1 VYINSVKNVGLGM
14 GARAG
19 GLGWAAPPPYTAI
32 TSTTTPFGGA
42 PAAKKLS
49 VDGGDAVLMI
59 VPVPN
64 RHGLNEDDFTLC
76 AVHPDNA
83 MGLRSA
89 TRDMFEPFAAD
100 RPHAWSGDL
109 HAAQG
114 MAPRGGGLGGPP
126 PLQVQHVGSYQVGEG

>member
-19 GLGWAAPPPYTAI
+19 GLVDFGWAAPPPYTAT
-32 TSTTTPFGGA
+32 TSSTTPFGA

-89 TRDMFEPFAAD
+89 TRDMFEPYAA
-100 RPHAWSGDL
+100 HAWSPRP
-109 HAAQG
+109 AG
-114 MAPRGGGLGGPP
+114 MAPRGGGGRGGGGPP
-126 PLQVQHVGSYQVGEG
+126 PLQVQHVGSYQVGEC